1 MNRQLLAPYALKWNP
16 FAPEIPV
23 EALLSTP
30 RIESFSQRVE
40 HLVRE
45 GGFAAVL
52 GSCGIGKSVA
62 LRLLQKRLTGLRDV
76 VVGTLVRPQCSVPD
90 LYRELGHLF
99 SVPLTPHNRWACSK
113 VLRERWI
120 AHVESALFRPVLLID
135 EAQELKS
142 AAVSELR
149 LLMSKDLD
157 SCALLTIVLA
167 GDERL
172 KERLGEP
179 DMLPIKS
186 RLRVRLYLEESSRE
200 ELLACLKHSLAAAG
214 NSKLMT
220 DELMAALVD
229 HASGNLRVLMQ
240 SADDLLQAGL
250 ERDGCALDEKLFFEV
265 FQVPQPTPKRAAGSR
280 R

>member
-1 MNRQLLAPYALKWNP
+1 MNRQLLAPYGLKWNP

-23 EALLSTP
+23 EALLATP
-30 RIESFSQRVE
+30 RVESFGARVE

-52 GSCGIGKSVA
+52 GPCGTGKSVA

-172 KERLGEP
+172 SERLSEP
-179 DMLPIKS
+179 DMLPVRS
-186 RLRVRLYLEESSRE
+186 RLRVRLSLEESSRE

-214 NSKLMT
+214 NAKLMT
-220 DELMAALVD
+220 EELMAALAD
-229 HASGNLRVLMQ
+229 HAGGNLRALMQ
-240 SADDLLQAGL
+240 SADELLHAGL
-250 ERDGCALDEKLFFEV
+250 ERDGCALDEKLFFAV
-265 FQVPQPTPKRAAGSR
+265 FQVPQQAPKRAAGSR

>member
-1 MNRQLLAPYALKWNP
+1 MSRHLLAPYGLKWNP

-30 RIESFSQRVE
+30 RLESFGQRVE
-40 HLVRE
+40 GLVRE

-52 GSCGIGKSVA
+52 GPCGTGKSVA
-62 LRLLQKRLTGLRDV
+62 LRLVQRRLAGLRDV
-76 VVGTLVRPQCSVPD
+76 VVGSLTRPQCSVPD
-90 LYRELGHLF
+90 LYRELAHLF
-99 SVPLTPHNRWACSK
+99 GAAITPHNRWNSSK

-120 AHVESALFRPVLLID
+120 AHVESSLLRPVLLVD
-135 EAQELKS
+135 EAQELKT

-157 SCALLTIVLA
+157 SCSLLTVVLA

-172 KERLGEP
+172 KERLDQP

-186 RLRVRLYLEESSRE
+186 RLRIRLALEDSSRD
-200 ELLACLKHSLAAAG
+200 ELLACLRHAVTAAG
-214 NSKLMT
+214 NPKLMT
-220 DELMAALVD
+220 AELTAALVD
-229 HASGNLRVLMQ
+229 HAGGNLRALMTG
-240 SADDLLQAGL
+240 ADELLQAGL
-250 ERDGCALDEKLFFEV
+250 ARDGCPLDEKLFFEL
-265 FQVPQPTPKRAAGSR
+265 FAVPAPTQKRAAGR